1 MENQPELN
9 LTKPTFKYF
18 PFFNN
23 KQPVF
28 ILVVLGIIFYCTSL
42 YNEYALD
49 DGILIHQNEHVIKG
63 ISGIPSIMTKD
74 AYESF
79 YRRMNATDQLAG
91 GRYRPIAS
99 ISYAIEQEFIHPYRS
114 GLYMHVQDLN
124 HNGRL
129 DDEKVG
135 YINGNGKA
143 ESKYEYND
151 FVDLNKNGIAEG
163 NECYTCWDLNKNFK
177 NDFNEDLN
185 KDGVFNE
192 IDCQVYGAE
201 LRHIN
206 NIWLYVLACIFIY
219 LLLKN
224 YVLKDYPDM
233 AFLAALLFLIHPVH
247 SEVVA
252 NIRGRDDIFSV
263 IFIALTFICSFKFL
277 EDSKRSHLI
286 LATLFFFLALLS
298 KEYAVALFI
307 LIPVGAYVI
316 SKISIEWK
324 PFLIL
329 SGLFILIS
337 CILIVMDIKQIQTG
351 IPSIVFIF
359 LGSALFFGISFLLLK
374 AKIKQNSFITL
385 TFTIYLVSLLYL
397 SLRLLAVKLISGAPD
412 TEVLNN
418 PYVFA
423 TGQEEL
429 ATKIYTLLKYFEII
443 IFPHPLISDYSF
455 NSIALRNFTSWDFI
469 LSLLIHLALFYMSI
483 KLILKRHI
491 LGFALL
497 SYLLFLIIISG
508 IFFPTGIM
516 MLESNLFHASI
527 GFSICVAWLAIK
539 GIERLKSIKMQRS
552 VLLFPLLI
560 ILVLFGCKTWER
572 NWDWKNDITLF
583 LKDVKNAPNSVL
595 VLGNAGAR
603 WIDLADTKEIT
614 GVNIPG
620 QDSTVFND
628 YNGTLKI
635 TPKDLKLYNVKTN
648 RDAALMTG
656 VGYLKRAVE
665 LHPKYVN
672 GFLNL
677 GLASFKLNN
686 DRDAIYYWKRA
697 EALYP
702 NNPYL
707 ANYYA
712 VYYNILMNRGT
723 KALENLNYK
732 EAILLFNYGVLIK
745 PFEAEAWENLGT
757 TYFTMRNY
765 AKALE
770 YNKKAKELG
779 ATQNKWV
786 ENKKEGC

>member
-1 MENQPELN
+1 MENQIELN
-9 LTKPTFKYF
+9 QTKPTFKFF

-28 ILVVLGIIFYCTSL
+28 ILVFLGIIFYCTSL

-49 DGILIHQNEHVIKG
+49 DGILIHQNEHVLKG
-63 ISGIPSIMTKD
+63 VRGIPSIMTKD

-79 YRRMNATDQLAG
+79 YRRMNASDQLAG

-99 ISYAIEQEFIHPYRS
+99 ISYAIEQEFIKPYRS
-114 GLYMHVQDLN
+114 GLYMQTQDLN
-124 HNGRL
+124 KNGKL
-129 DDEKVG
+129 DDEKVS
-135 YINGNGKA
+135 YVKGNGKV
-143 ESKYEYND
+143 ESNYEYND
-151 FVDLNKNGIAEG
+151 FIDVNKNGVAEG
-163 NECYTCWDLNKNFK
+163 EECFTCWDLNKNFK

-192 IDCQVYGAE
+192 VDCQVYGAE
-201 LRHIN
+201 LRHFN
-206 NIWLYVLACIFIY
+206 NIWLYVLACIFVY

-224 YVLKDYPDM
+224 YILKEYPDI
-233 AFLAALLFLIHPVH
+233 AFLAALLFLVHPVH

-252 NIRGRDDIFSV
+252 NVRGRDDIFS
-263 IFIALTFICSFKFL
+263 ILFIALTFIFTFKFL
-277 EDSKRSHLI
+277 QGTKKSHLI
-286 LATLFFFLALLS
+286 LSTLFFFLALLS
-298 KEYAVALFI
+298 KEYAFALFI

-324 PFLIL
+324 PFLLL
-329 SGLFILIS
+329 SGLFIFIS
-337 CILIVMDIKQIQTG
+337 SILIVIDLKQIQTG
-351 IPSIVFIF
+351 IPSIIHLF
-359 LGSALFFGISFLLLK
+359 LGSAAFFGISLALLRR
-374 AKIKQNSFITL
+374 KIKENSFIAL
-385 TFTIYLVSLLYL
+385 TFALYLVSLLYL
-397 SLRLLAVKLISGAPD
+397 SLRLHAVTLISGAPD

-423 TGQEEL
+423 TGEEEL
-429 ATKIYTLLKYFEII
+429 ATKIYSLLKYFEII
-443 IFPHPLISDYSF
+443 IFPHPLICDYSF
-455 NSIALRNFTSWDFI
+455 DTIALRNFTSWDFI
-469 LSLLIHLALFYMSI
+469 LSLLTHLILFYVSI

-497 SYLLFLIIISG
+497 CYLLFIIIVSG

-539 GIERLKSIKMQRS
+539 GVERLKSIKMQRG
-552 VLLFPLLI
+552 VLMFPLLI
-560 ILVLFGCKTWER
+560 LLVLFGCKTWER
-572 NWDWKNDITLF
+572 NWDWKNDVTLF

-595 VLGNAGAR
+595 ILGNAGAR

-614 GVNIPG
+614 GINIPG

-635 TPKDLKLYNVKTN
+635 TPEDLKLYNVKTN
-648 RDAALMTG
+648 REAALMKGITF
-656 VGYLKRAVE
+656 LKRAVQ

-677 GLASFKLNN
+677 GLASYKLNN
-686 DRDAIYYWKRA
+686 DKDAIYYWKRA
-697 EALYP
+697 ETLYP

-707 ANYYA
+707 ENYYA

-723 KALENLNYK
+723 KALEDLNYK
-732 EAILLFNYGVLIK
+732 EAITMFKYGILIEPLESK
-745 PFEAEAWENLGT
+745 AWENLGA
-757 TYFTMRNY
+757 TYFKMRIY
-765 AKALE
+765 DKAME
-770 YNKKAKELG
+770 YTKKAKEL
-779 ATQNKWV
+779 TKSKSSWV
-786 ENKKEGC
+786 DKQKEGC

>member
-1 MENQPELN
+1 MENQTELN
-9 LTKPTFKYF
+9 STKPTFKFF

-28 ILVVLGIIFYCTSL
+28 ILVVIGIIFYCTSL

-49 DGILIHQNEHVIKG
+49 DGIIIHQNEYVVKG
-63 ISGIPSIMTKD
+63 ISGIPSIMSKD

-91 GRYRPIAS
+91 GRYRPLAS

-114 GLYMHVQDLN
+114 GLYMQVQDLN
-124 HNGRL
+124 QNGRL
-129 DDEKVG
+129 DDEKVF
-135 YINGNGKA
+135 YVKGNGKT
-143 ESKYEYND
+143 ESGYEYND
-151 FVDLNKNGIAEG
+151 FIDLNKNGVAEG
-163 NECYTCWDLNKNFK
+163 EECNTCWDLNKNFK

-192 IDCQVYGAE
+192 VDCQVYGAE
-201 LRHIN
+201 FRHFN
-206 NIWLYVLACIFIY
+206 NIWLYVLACIFLY

-224 YVLKDYPDM
+224 YVLKDYPDI

-252 NIRGRDDIFSV
+252 NIKGRDDIFSV
-263 IFIALTFICSFKFL
+263 IFIVLTFIFSFKFL
-277 EDSKRSHLI
+277 ENSKKSHLI
-286 LATLFFFLALLS
+286 LATISFFFALLS

-307 LIPVGAYVI
+307 LIPVGAYVV
-316 SKISIEWK
+316 SKISIIWK

-329 SGLFILIS
+329 TGLFI
-337 CILIVMDIKQIQTG
+337 VMVTALVVIDIKQIQTG
-351 IPSIVFIF
+351 IPSIIYIF
-359 LGSALFFGISFLLLK
+359 LGSALFFGLSFPILK
-374 AKIKQNSFITL
+374 QKIREN
-385 TFTIYLVSLLYL
+385 TFMGLIFCFYLMGILYL
-397 SLRLLAVKLISGAPD
+397 SLRLHAVTLISGAPD

-423 TGQEEL
+423 TGQQEL
-429 ATKIYTLLKYFEII
+429 ATKVYTLLKYFEILV
-443 IFPHPLISDYSF
+443 FPHPLISDYSF
-455 NSIALRNFTSWDFI
+455 NSIALRDFVSWDFI
-469 LSLLIHLALFYMSI
+469 LSLLMHLVLFYVSV

-497 SYLLFLIIISG
+497 CYLLFIIIVSN

-539 GIERLKSIKMQRS
+539 GIEKLESLKLQRGI
-552 VLLFPLLI
+552 LLFPLLI
-560 ILVLFGCKTWER
+560 ILFLFGCKTWER
-572 NWDWKNDITLF
+572 NWDWKNDVTLF
-583 LKDVKNAPNSVL
+583 LKDVKNEPNSVL

-620 QDSTVFND
+620 QDSTIFND

-635 TPKDLKLYNVKTN
+635 TLEDLKFYNVKTK
-648 RDAALMTG
+648 RDAALVKG
-656 VGYLKRAVE
+656 ISFLKRAVE

-686 DRDAIYYWKRA
+686 DMDAIYYWKKA

-707 ANYYA
+707 ANYYY
-712 VYYNILMNRGT
+712 VYYNILMSRGT
-723 KALENLNYK
+723 KASEELDYK
-732 EAILLFNYGVLIK
+732 QAILLFNYGTLIK
-745 PFEAEAWENLGT
+745 PLESKAWENLGA
-757 TYFTMRNY
+757 TYLKMCNY
-765 AKALE
+765 VKAKE
-770 YNKKAKELG
+770 YTKKAKELG
-779 ATQNKWV
+779 TYQNNPVSKG
-786 ENKKEGC
+786 KEGC